1 MQSQGYHP
9 FRQTILSR
17 DELREL
23 STLRPARAVVN
34 TLVNWLAILGAW
46 TLVAMLPSWLTVVP
60 AVLIVGTRYYA
71 LAIIGHDGL
80 HRRVFPDQWTNDL
93 YNDLLI
99 MGPIGAITRVNR
111 LNHIEHHRITASTVD
126 PDRHKYLHDGKE
138 PTLPFLVFLTGLA
151 NVWPTIRNIFLRKS
165 RQVAVV
171 QEPVLESYKLRD
183 IAILVAWQ
191 AVLIIGLSYAIGWW
205 AYPILW
211 LIPVYLFAYR
221 ADLVRVFCEHSMMQS
236 DKTADESLRMV
247 HYDSNWLELQFFAP
261 NNMNCH
267 VAHHL
272 WPGIP
277 YYNLPLAEEKVRS
290 WDLKNGSHG
299 QIVWRASYCVYLVDY
314 FFWRLSLKSQVNAG
328 GVAC

>member
-1 MQSQGYHP
+1 MLSQGYHP

-23 STLRPARAVVN
+23 STLRPAQAVKGA
-34 TLVNWLAILGAW
+34 LLNWLAILSAW
-46 TLVAMLPSWLTVVP
+46 TLVALAPSWWTVIP
-60 AVLIVGTRYYA
+60 AILIIGTRYYA

-80 HRRVFPDQWTNDL
+80 HRRVFPDQWSNDL
-93 YNDLLI
+93 FNDLVI

-111 LNHIEHHRITASTVD
+111 LNHIEHHRVTASTVD

-138 PTLPFLVFLTGLA
+138 PTIPFLVFLTGFA
-151 NVWPTIRNIFLRKS
+151 NVWPTIRNVFLQKN

-171 QEPVLESYKLRD
+171 QPRAEEPYRRRD
-183 IAILVAWQ
+183 IAILVVWQ
-191 AVLIIGLSYAIGWW
+191 ALLIIGLSCAIGWW
-205 AYPILW
+205 AYPVLW

-236 DKTADESLRMV
+236 DETADESLRMV

-277 YYNLPLAEEKVRS
+277 YYNLPLAEAKVRS
-290 WDLKNGSHG
+290 WDAANGSRG
-299 QIVWRASYCVYLVDY
+299 QIVWRRSYCAYLVDY
-314 FFWRLSLKSQVNAG
+314 FVWRLSLKSSVSSS